1 MARLN
6 FSRGSDGQYRSAEER
21 LRAKVRFGIGGV
33 AVLVALLAIVMV
45 AADAAPVSALPDAFE
60 LLADGIEAINSAL
73 GA

>member
-1 MARLN
+1 MAQLD

-33 AVLVALLAIVMV
+33 AVLVALLAMVMV
-45 AADAAPVSALPDAFE
+45 ATDAAPVSALPDAFE
-60 LLADGIEAINSAL
+60 LLADGLEAINSAL